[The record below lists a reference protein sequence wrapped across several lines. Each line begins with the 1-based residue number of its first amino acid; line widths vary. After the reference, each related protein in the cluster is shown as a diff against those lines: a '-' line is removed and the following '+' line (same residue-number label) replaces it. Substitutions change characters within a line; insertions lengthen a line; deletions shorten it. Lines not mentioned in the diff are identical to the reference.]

1 MDPLSLCNGDAA
13 SIEVA
18 ADISALLDKVGL
30 KGPKLAA
37 SKGDEEG
44 LARQLTAELKL
55 AMEDRSRLRQLF
67 GGGCIWRTFIR
78 EVQAAQASKGPWR
91 PQRFSRLVGEEPI
104 DREDATESGESGS
117 AEEGQEEE
125 TKR

>member
-1 MDPLSLCNGDAA
+1 MGQVILFVGDGSASLPSNCDAA

-44 LARQLTAELKL
+44 LALQLTAELKL
-55 AMEDRSRLRQLF
+55 AMEGGARVLDEIEKIQNPVRVREALLVLR
-67 GGGCIWRTFIR
+67 
-78 EVQAAQASKGPWR
+78 
-91 PQRFSRLVGEEPI
+91 I
-104 DREDATESGESGS
+104 DS
-117 AEEGQEEE
+117 
-125 TKR
+125 

>member
-1 MDPLSLCNGDAA
+1 MLVKAQIPIGQVILFVVDGSAAFVRNGDAA

-44 LARQLTAELKL
+44 LARKLTAELKS
-55 AMEDRSRLRQLF
+55 ARGQGQGCSR
-67 GGGCIWRTFIR
+67 GS
-78 EVQAAQASKGPWR
+78 ADS
-91 PQRFSRLVGEEPI
+91 SRRAYG
-104 DREDATESGESGS
+104 DREDATEFGESGS
-117 AEEGQEEE
+117 AEEG
-125 TKR
+125 

>member
-55 AMEDRSRLRQLF
+55 AMEDRHLDYVSSLV
-67 GGGCIWRTFIR
+67 
-78 EVQAAQASKGPWR
+78 EAACKMENLEWKRRHPKGQGDCR
-91 PQRFSRLVGEEPI
+91 
-104 DREDATESGESGS
+104 GS
-117 AEEGQEEE
+117 AD
-125 TKR
+125 